1 MWNASTNPME
11 NAGNVTSLTTT
22 NRIRMISDDVI
33 LYVTHISTI
42 AVFVFAVIG
51 VIGNVINMVVF
62 SKLGF
67 QESVNISLFCLS
79 VSDFLVSV
87 VSIFIGIGINP
98 ALAENRF
105 PFELTHITLVF
116 AVTPRAVFFKITKTI
131 TAFVTFERCLCVV
144 MPLKIKLFLTV
155 TRVELLM
162 TTIFVSITLSNI
174 PLFYIQPLRWNV
186 FPHLNRTIFS
196 MYTRSDAG
204 KIRRLFFPIHAG
216 IFSMFL
222 YPFIITCTV
231 VLIINLQRKLAWR
244 EKTSTTGTKKTCG
257 ISQKD
262 RKVAKAVAMVSG
274 AFLVFGLPGL
284 CMEFCTSFVDGFTP
298 LGQFGDIY
306 VFLLPIAGLFQCLN
320 SAINVFIYYSN
331 SSNFR
336 EMFTRVFISVHV
348 K

>member
-1 MWNASTNPME
+1 MG
-11 NAGNVTSLTTT
+11 NAGNVTSLATIS
-22 NRIRMISDDVI
+22 RIRLISDDVI

-87 VSIFIGIGINP
+87 LSVFIGIGINP
-98 ALAENRF
+98 ALAEIRL
-105 PFELTHITLVF
+105 PFDLTSITVVF
-116 AVTPRAVFFKITKTI
+116 AVTPRAVFFIITKTI

-155 TRVELLM
+155 TRVRRIM
-162 TTIFVSITLSNI
+162 AAMFVSIAISNI
-174 PLFYIQPLRWNV
+174 PVFYLQPLRWNV
-186 FPHLNRTIFS
+186 FPHLNRTVFS
-196 MYTRSDAG
+196 RFTRGTSAEIE
-204 KIRRLFFPIHAG
+204 IRNTFFPIRAV
-216 IFSMFL
+216 IFSLFL
-222 YPFIITCTV
+222 YPFIITCTA
-231 VLIINLQRKLAWR
+231 VLIINLQRKSVWR
-244 EKTSTTGTKKTCG
+244 EKTSTTGSNKTSG

-331 SSNFR
+331 SSNYR